1 LDQLTRAVF
10 LEFTIYNPNVNLFGS
25 VTLLV
30 EFLPTGGAVTF
41 TTINVFQLYT
51 YLGSFGILVLVF
63 EIVFVIYLIYLII
76 DEVLKM
82 KEQKKK
88 YLRCFWN
95 WNDLIII
102 VCSILAIAFF
112 IMKTIATAVAVNT
125 VFASELGEFVDFQTI
140 AYWAETY
147 TAVFSTIVF
156 CATLKFIKLLRFNK
170 RIGMLSATLRH
181 AARDLFSFGIICMIV
196 FFAFS
201 LFGAAVFGDKV
212 HAYRDLTNSF
222 CALFK
227 FALGVFNLEELQQA
241 DYYMG
246 SAYFMS
252 FYTLVVM
259 GMMTMFVSILNE
271 AFAKAKEEIA
281 SKQNDHEI
289 VDFMFETIKKMKN
302 KRKSKSRAAAAAA
315 QNKSLTALNASMVS
329 LRVNV
334 KEYDE
339 TEKYLSKSGDE
350 YMQTSSFNSFNFGGH
365 HRSQVAPLAFEND
378 SMSLY

>member
-1 LDQLTRAVF
+1 MF

-30 EFLPTGGAVTF
+30 EFLPTGGAVSF
-41 TTINVFQLYT
+41 TAINVFQLYT

-76 DEVLKM
+76 DEVLKV

-88 YLRCFWN
+88 YFRCFWN

-102 VCSILAIAFF
+102 VFSICAIAFF
-112 IMKTIATAVAVNT
+112 VMKSIATAVAINT

-140 AYWAETY
+140 AYWADTY
-147 TAVFSTIVF
+147 TCIFSTIVF

-181 AARDLFSFGIICMIV
+181 AARDLCSFGLICMIV

-201 LFGAAVFGDKV
+201 LFGTAVFGEKV
-212 HAYRDLTNSF
+212 HAYRDLLHSF
-222 CALFK
+222 TSLFK
-227 FALGVFNLEELQQA
+227 FSLGVFNLEDLQKA

-246 SAYFMS
+246 SIYFMS
-252 FYTLVVM
+252 FYSLVAM

-271 AFAKAKEEIA
+271 AFAKAKAEIA
-281 SKQNDHEI
+281 SKQNEHEI
-289 VDFMFETIKKMKN
+289 VDFMFETFNKIKN
-302 KRKSKSRAAAAAA
+302 KRKNKSKKAA
-315 QNKSLTALNASMVS
+315 QNLSLTALNASMVS

-334 KEYDE
+334 KECDE
-339 TEKYLSKSGDE
+339 TEKYHTGYHSSE
-350 YMQTSSFNSFNFGGH
+350 MQTSSFNSFNFAGH
-365 HRSQVAPLAFEND
+365 HRNLVAPLAFEND